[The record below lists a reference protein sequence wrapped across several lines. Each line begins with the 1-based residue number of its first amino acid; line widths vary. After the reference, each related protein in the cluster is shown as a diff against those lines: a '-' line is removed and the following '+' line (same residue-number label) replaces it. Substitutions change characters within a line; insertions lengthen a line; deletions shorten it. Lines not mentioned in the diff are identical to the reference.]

1 VSDDIIWNSS
11 DPCHLNVAKKSLALT
26 HDSDECASS
35 PVQNNTA
42 DRSFRAID
50 ALHAHSKSLSGE
62 RRRTVLLCRQRIVA
76 KEGLA
81 QNAFTYYYA
90 HRRLSKAQ
98 MEKVD
103 ADVMQN
109 RCVIIK
115 NRYSVNRY
123 WHWDK
128 HQDTSSI
135 WDWFNA
141 SGRTTDH
148 GSEKTILEKK

>member
-1 VSDDIIWNSS
+1 MPSQ
-11 DPCHLNVAKKSLALT
+11 CAKKSLALT

-50 ALHAHSKSLSGE
+50 ALHAHSKSLQHG
-62 RRRTVLLCRQRIVA
+62 
-76 KEGLA
+76 
-81 QNAFTYYYA
+81 
-90 HRRLSKAQ
+90 
-98 MEKVD
+98 
-103 ADVMQN
+103 
-109 RCVIIK
+109 
-115 NRYSVNRY
+115 
-123 WHWDK
+123 DK

-141 SGRTTDH
+141 SGRTSDH

>member
-1 VSDDIIWNSS
+1 MLIAKACLEKGVE
-11 DPCHLNVAKKSLALT
+11 PYFFVASELW
-26 HDSDECASS
+26 
-35 PVQNNTA
+35 
-42 DRSFRAID
+42 
-50 ALHAHSKSLSGE
+50 
-62 RRRTVLLCRQRIVA
+62 QR
-76 KEGLA
+76 KGLA

-123 WHWDK
+123 WHGDT

-141 SGRTTDH
+141 SGPTSDH

>member
-1 VSDDIIWNSS
+1 LS
-11 DPCHLNVAKKSLALT
+11 PAK
-26 HDSDECASS
+26 
-35 PVQNNTA
+35 
-42 DRSFRAID
+42 
-50 ALHAHSKSLSGE
+50 
-62 RRRTVLLCRQRIVA
+62 
-76 KEGLA
+76 GLA
-81 QNAFTYYYA
+81 QNAFTYYNA

-109 RCVIIK
+109 RVIIK

-123 WHWDK
+123 WHGDK

-141 SGRTTDH
+141 SGRTSDH
-148 GSEKTILEKK
+148 GLEQTSLEKK

>member
-1 VSDDIIWNSS
+1 VWPVEGAFELYEISR
-11 DPCHLNVAKKSLALT
+11 NVAMIGCS
-26 HDSDECASS
+26 
-35 PVQNNTA
+35 
-42 DRSFRAID
+42 RATT
-50 ALHAHSKSLSGE
+50 LE

-76 KEGLA
+76 KEGACSKRL
-81 QNAFTYYYA
+81 YVLLR

-123 WHWDK
+123 WHGDK

-141 SGRTTDH
+141 SGRTSDH
-148 GSEKTILEKK
+148 RSEKTILEKK